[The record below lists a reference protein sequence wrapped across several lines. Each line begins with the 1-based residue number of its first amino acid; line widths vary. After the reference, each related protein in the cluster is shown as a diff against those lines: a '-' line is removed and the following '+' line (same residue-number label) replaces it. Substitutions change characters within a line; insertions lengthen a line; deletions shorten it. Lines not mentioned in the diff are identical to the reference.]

1 LPRRPEV
8 APTTEKRRV
17 RVHPGDVLAHDHG
30 DRRSGASV
38 GGSDIRYAPVVAQK
52 AGTNTSCARRIHARA
67 LSGGR
72 QGGKAGRSRQGV
84 GGGKAHQPTAAP
96 AIGRRY
102 RSYLCQSSRSGQ
114 CVRDTMLRACVVVT
128 SGAGYLAGAD
138 KLARDFLLFFSRFLG
153 TPHKAGGRGLRGRTL
168 PVAFGL
174 SVSHGVSIAVC
185 LRTFVSITND
195 ADQQT
200 IDRL

>member
-1 LPRRPEV
+1 
-8 APTTEKRRV
+8 
-17 RVHPGDVLAHDHG
+17 
-30 DRRSGASV
+30 
-38 GGSDIRYAPVVAQK
+38 
-52 AGTNTSCARRIHARA
+52 
-67 LSGGR
+67 
-72 QGGKAGRSRQGV
+72 
-84 GGGKAHQPTAAP
+84 
-96 AIGRRY
+96 
-102 RSYLCQSSRSGQ
+102 
-114 CVRDTMLRACVVVT
+114 MLRACVVVT

-138 KLARDFLLFFSRFLG
+138 KLARGFLLFFSRFLG